1 MKRLN
6 FFSIF
11 FLSAIIISCGNNGNE
26 ADAYGNI
33 ESDDV
38 TVSAEVGGKII
49 ELKIDEGDKVAENQ
63 LIALVDTVQNSL
75 KLQQLNAAKG
85 AVLAKLQSID
95 AQIAVQ
101 NEQISVIEKE
111 LNRVRSLFADSAA
124 TQRQLDEV
132 EGKFRIAQK
141 QLKAVE
147 VQRSAVMSEVKSIDA
162 QIAQVNDILLRSKV
176 LSPIQ
181 GTVLTKFVNRGELI
195 PTGRPICKIANL
207 DTVYARV
214 YIDETQL
221 PEFKIGGKVKVFT
234 DAANGELNMTEGE
247 ITWIASEAEF
257 TPKIIQTRN
266 ERVNLV
272 YAVKVKIPNPN
283 GTLKVGMPV
292 EVKL

>member
-6 FFSIF
+6 LLSIV
-11 FLSAIIISCGNNGNE
+11 FLSLTIFSCGNNGNE
-26 ADAYGNI
+26 ADAYGNV
-33 ESDDV
+33 ETDDV
-38 TVSAEVGGKII
+38 TVSAEVGGKVID
-49 ELKIDEGDKVAENQ
+49 LKIEEGDKVTENQ
-63 LIALVDTVQNSL
+63 LLAVIDTVQNNL

-85 AVLAKLQSID
+85 ATLAKLQGID

-111 LNRVRSLFADSAA
+111 LNRVKKLFADSAA

-132 EGKFRIAQK
+132 EGKYGVAQK

-147 VQRSAVMSEVKSIDA
+147 VQRLAVISEIESIDA
-162 QIAQVNDILLRSKV
+162 QIAQVNDLLLRSRV
-176 LSPIQ
+176 HSPIG
-181 GTVLTKFVNRGELI
+181 GTVLTRFVNRGELI
-195 PTGRPICKIANL
+195 PAGRPICKIADL

-221 PEFKIGGKVKVFT
+221 SEFKIGGKVKVYT
-234 DAANGELNMTEGE
+234 DTNNGELNVNEGE

-272 YAVKVKIPNPN
+272 YAVKVRIPNPK
-283 GTLKVGMPV
+283 GVLKIGMPV

>member
-6 FFSIF
+6 LFSIF

-33 ESDDV
+33 ESYDV

-101 NEQISVIEKE
+101 NEQISVIERE
-111 LNRVRSLFADSAA
+111 LNRVRRLYADSAA

>member
-6 FFSIF
+6 LFSIL

-221 PEFKIGGKVKVFT
+221 PEFKIGGMVKVFT